1 MWSFGLRRAG
11 RLALG
16 LLGAILLAA
25 VVAAQAAPYAN
36 NGAKGGLLH
45 FFGTVLSRLA
55 QFARFDFGSS
65 AISATPAAQELVQR
79 LPATLELVAAGA
91 LVAALIGIPLGIVL
105 SIGRVSRAAAPLI
118 QIVAAAPVFCAA
130 LALLWLSVQVLHW
143 NADLQGAP
151 DLWSALASGNGATI
165 REAFRL
171 LALPALTVGAAGAAG
186 VQLALRRAVN
196 EAREAPYRRGLKMM
210 GLSPFEVDRLYL
222 VPQVFAGVLANLG
235 EIALS
240 LFSAAAVAEWVFGW
254 PGAAVLFLRS
264 VALHDWSV
272 VALVLLSFAA
282 ITLIA
287 QFLGSLGARALAGI
301 EANP

>member
-11 RLALG
+11 RFALG
-16 LLGAILLAA
+16 LLGAILMAA
-25 VVAAQAAPYAN
+25 VVAAQAAPP
-36 NGAKGGLLH
+36 GKGGVSH
-45 FFGTVLSRLA
+45 FVGTVLSRLGE
-55 QFARFDFGSS
+55 FVRLDFGSS
-65 AISATPAAQELVQR
+65 AITAAPAAQELAQR

-105 SIGRVSRAAAPLI
+105 SIGRASRAAAPLI

-143 NADLQGAP
+143 DAQSQGAP
-151 DLWSALASGNGATI
+151 DLWSALASGHGTAI
-165 REAFRL
+165 RDAFRL

-186 VQLALRRAVN
+186 VQLALRQAVN
-196 EAREAPYRRGLKMM
+196 ESREAPYRRGLRMM
-210 GLSPFEVDRLYL
+210 GLTPFEVDRLYL
-222 VPQVFAGVLANLG
+222 VPQVLAGVLANLG

-254 PGAAVLFLRS
+254 PGAAVLFLKS

-272 VALVLLSFAA
+272 VALVLFSFAA
-282 ITLIA
+282 ITLFA
-287 QFLGSLGARALAGI
+287 EFVGSLGARALAGI
-301 EANP
+301 DANP

>member
-1 MWSFGLRRAG
+1 M
-11 RLALG
+11 
-16 LLGAILLAA
+16 AA
-25 VVAAQAAPYAN
+25 VVSAQTAPAS
-36 NGAKGGLLH
+36 KGGLLH
-45 FFGTVLSRLA
+45 FIGTVWSRLA
-55 QFARFDFGSS
+55 EFARFDFGSS
-65 AISATPAAQELVQR
+65 AISATPAAQELAQR

-91 LVAALIGIPLGIVL
+91 VVAAVIGIPLGVVL
-105 SIGRVSRAAAPLI
+105 SIGRISRAAAPLV

-130 LALLWLSVQVLHW
+130 LALLWLSVQALHW
-143 NADLQGAP
+143 DAQLQGAP
-151 DLWSALASGNGATI
+151 ALWSALASGNASTI

-196 EAREAPYRRGLKMM
+196 EARDAPYRRGLKMM
-210 GLSPFEVDRLYL
+210 GLNPFEVDRLYL
-222 VPQVFAGVLANLG
+222 VPQVLAGILANLG

-254 PGAAVLFLRS
+254 PGAAVLFLKS

-272 VALVLLSFAA
+272 VALVLLSLAA
-282 ITLIA
+282 ITLVA
-287 QFLGSLGARALAGI
+287 EFVGSLGARALAGI